1 MTRPTVLIAGGDLRQ
16 YYLAQ
21 ILSADHLVYTTGL
34 EKCDPVSETE
44 LSPGLLH
51 TLAPPDT
58 IILPMPVSSEPG
70 ILNTPYSAAHI
81 SVEKILS
88 CAGSDTAVFG
98 GKFDAQLTEQLEK
111 RRLFCT
117 DYLKSEPL
125 AIRNAA
131 VTAEG
136 AIGIAIESMPR
147 TIDGAFI
154 LLLGYGRIGRLLA
167 QKLRL
172 LGGNVTV
179 AARSPEARAWAQA
192 EGCTAVEITRI
203 NPLLPHAELIFN
215 TVPSEILNEEL
226 LHRLKKECLLIDLA
240 SLPGGFDLLCA
251 RKIGLR
257 SIRALSLPGRTAP
270 YTAASIL
277 ADEIRKTERERRTAY
292 ASQ

>member
-1 MTRPTVLIAGGDLRQ
+1 MVKPTVLIAGGDLRQ

-21 ILSADHLVYTTGL
+21 ILSDDHVVYTTGL
-34 EKCDPVSETE
+34 EKCDPVCETE

-51 TLAPPDT
+51 TLSPLDA

-81 SVEKILS
+81 PVEKILS
-88 CAGSDTAVFG
+88 CAGSNTAVFG
-98 GKFDAQLTEQLEK
+98 GKIDASLNEELA
-111 RRLFCT
+111 RRHLFCT

-125 AIRNAA
+125 AVRNAA

-147 TIDGAFI
+147 TIDGANI

-172 LGGNVTV
+172 LGARVTV

-192 EGCTAVEITRI
+192 EGCPAVEIAQMDS
-203 NPLLPHAELIFN
+203 LLPQAELIFN
-215 TVPSEILNEEL
+215 TVPSEILNSEL
-226 LHRLKKECLLIDLA
+226 LSRLKKDCLLIDLA

-270 YTAASIL
+270 FTAAEII
-277 ADEIRKTERERRTAY
+277 ADEIRRTEKERGILV
-292 ASQ
+292 